1 VGIAFYLFF
10 ETEVYAGVEGP
21 QAGMVIFWPAEQTE
35 SSTERDQ
42 RLSPLEA
49 SAEMISEDL

>member
-49 SAEMISEDL
+49 SALVRR